1 MIFGTTY
8 CNVSHLPIN
17 DGDKCIL
24 IPLGFSLGGDFN
36 KWNKPD
42 INDFINLYYF
52 VGEPQEVIYNGNPS
66 YITPLN
72 PDYQ

>member
-36 KWNKPD
+36 K
-42 INDFINLYYF
+42 
-52 VGEPQEVIYNGNPS
+52 
-66 YITPLN
+66 
-72 PDYQ
+72 